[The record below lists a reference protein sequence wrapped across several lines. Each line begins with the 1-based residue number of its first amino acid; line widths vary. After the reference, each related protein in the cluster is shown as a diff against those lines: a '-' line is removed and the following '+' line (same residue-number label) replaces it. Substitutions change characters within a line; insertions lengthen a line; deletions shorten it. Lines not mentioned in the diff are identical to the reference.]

1 MTKKITHST
10 VGICWKMAIY
20 TYNNKQADSHFKRK
34 AKKKTNKTKTN
45 YDSKE
50 EREMIFS
57 VTKVTRKKTSQQQQR
72 FKMTNN
78 ENKNEIS
85 DRAQKK

>member
-1 MTKKITHST
+1 
-10 VGICWKMAIY
+10 MAIY
-20 TYNNKQADSHFKRK
+20 TYNNKQDDLILKEK
-34 AKKKTNKTKTN
+34 QKKPNKTKTN

-85 DRAQKK
+85 DRA

>member
-1 MTKKITHST
+1 
-10 VGICWKMAIY
+10 MAIY
-20 TYNNKQADSHFKRK
+20 TYNNKQDDLILKEK
-34 AKKKTNKTKTN
+34 QKKTNKTKTN

-85 DRAQKK
+85 DRA